1 MNRKISTLEVSK
13 VSVKALVI
21 GVSNYFMNGA
31 PNLPFYKNDVEVM
44 AKSLENGLGL
54 KKENI
59 ITLGDL
65 GDVTKADFD
74 KALSMMSSIITK
86 NDILL
91 FYFSGHGQ
99 NFNHQ
104 HHLILS
110 DDFVST
116 NELIKN
122 LEKIPSK
129 SKVIFLDCCFSG
141 NYSIEDSITP
151 QFNQMIA
158 DFQGKG
164 YAVFSS
170 SNAEQ
175 VSYGHRDKPISI
187 FTDFLC
193 DAFENRLLVKKGKVT
208 LHDIQKLVSLY
219 LEVWNKNNPEQQQN
233 PIFKKN
239 MGGTIFFEVE
249 EYKPFPITKIYLER
263 DQYIIYEVEPMH
275 TGTCKRYS
283 VKVILKEPLSLDE
296 ISKVSIEIKNILQM
310 AEVHKNQQSLER
322 WKGKAVNIVWIYF
335 GFDESDMKKGNFIC
349 HTTWCDDN
357 QDKDW
362 WYKVDDSNRFMIKDT
377 HFNVHTYYESIY
389 AVHQNNT
396 GNKDELILA
405 VKEISRT
412 MLKSAEEVI
421 SFYSEYT
428 NGLISETILAEK
440 IVPSLSTIE
449 KSYMASTDLELAPD
463 DLSEW
468 MQAYLNI
475 FATIHNFTVYYNE
488 ESLAQRTTKN
498 RKIFMEMTIKEY
510 YTELQEIVDLEK
522 TKNYHS

>member
-1 MNRKISTLEVSK
+1 MNGEISALEVSK

-21 GVSNYFMNGA
+21 GVSNYFMDGA
-31 PNLPFYKNDVEVM
+31 PNLPFCKNDVEAM

-54 KKENI
+54 KKEDI
-59 ITLGDL
+59 ITLGGL
-65 GDVTKADFD
+65 GDVTKVDFD
-74 KALSMMSSIITK
+74 NALSMMSSITNE

-110 DDFVST
+110 DGFIST

-122 LEKIPSK
+122 LEKVPAK
-129 SKVIFLDCCFSG
+129 SKVVFLDCCFSG
-141 NYSIEDSITP
+141 NYSIEDPASP
-151 QFNQMIA
+151 EVDQMIA
-158 DFQGKG
+158 DFHGKG

-175 VSYGHRDKPISI
+175 VSYGHLDKPISI

-193 DAFENRLLVKKGKVT
+193 DAFENKLLVKKGKVT
-208 LHDIQKLVSLY
+208 LHDIHKLVSLY
-219 LEVWNKNNPEQQQN
+219 LDVWNKNNPAQQQN
-233 PIFKKN
+233 PIFKRN

-249 EYKPFPITKIYLER
+249 DYKPFPTTKIYLES
-263 DQYIIYEVEPMH
+263 DQYIIYEVEPVH

-296 ISKVSIEIKNILQM
+296 ISKVSIEIKDTVQT
-310 AEVHKNQQSLER
+310 AEVHRNQRSLER
-322 WKGKAVNIVWIYF
+322 WKGKSANIVWIYF
-335 GFDESDMKKGNFIC
+335 GFDESDMKRGNFIC

-362 WYKVDDSNRFMIKDT
+362 WYKVDRSNKFMIKDT
-377 HFNVHTYYESIY
+377 HFNVHTYYESLKTL
-389 AVHQNNT
+389 HQNNT

-421 SFYSEYT
+421 SLYNEYT
-428 NGLISETILAEK
+428 NGLISESSLVKK
-440 IVPSLSTIE
+440 IDPSLSSIE
-449 KSYMASTDLELAPD
+449 ESFMASTDLELAPD
-463 DLSEW
+463 DLSDW
-468 MQAYLNI
+468 MQAYSNI
-475 FATIHNFTVYYNE
+475 FATIHNFTFYYNE
-488 ESLAQRTTKN
+488 KSLAQRTPEN
-498 RKIFMEMTIKEY
+498 RKACMEMTMKYY
-510 YTELQEIVDLEK
+510 YTELQEIVELER
-522 TKNYHS
+522 